1 MKFYEVQKY
10 ATKINYSVHS
20 ANIVISEPWLR
31 RLPEKAR
38 DALVRA
44 GREAMFYERTKV
56 AGMLEADDALMRQHG
71 MELLG
76 VVEDL
81 PEWVR
86 LGRTA
91 WPKCYDVIGGGDAKK
106 GKAIMD
112 VVMAKKKALSV
123 K

>member
-1 MKFYEVQKY
+1 M
-10 ATKINYSVHS
+10 HS
-20 ANIVISEPWLR
+20 ANIIAAERWLQS
-31 RLPEKAR
+31 LPEKAR

-44 GREAMFYERTKV
+44 SREAMYYERTKV
-56 AGMLEADDALMRQHG
+56 AGMLETDDKLMQQHG

-91 WPKCYDVIGGGDAKK
+91 WPKCYEVIGDGNAEK
-106 GKAIMD
+106 GKAVMD
-112 VVMAKKKALSV
+112 VVLAKKEALAR